1 METGRIGLIGINVS
15 TPELLEIDRVL
26 TLTYQRIVK
35 ELKRKTH
42 CALCLL
48 KVRML
53 KYNVLSMIII
63 TERRAVLENKLDLIS
78 FSKGQI
84 GRMM

>member
-15 TPELLEIDRVL
+15 TPEHLEIDRVL

-35 ELKRKTH
+35 ELKRKKH
-42 CALCLL
+42 CASCLL

-53 KYNVLSMIII
+53 K
-63 TERRAVLENKLDLIS
+63 
-78 FSKGQI
+78 
-84 GRMM
+84 